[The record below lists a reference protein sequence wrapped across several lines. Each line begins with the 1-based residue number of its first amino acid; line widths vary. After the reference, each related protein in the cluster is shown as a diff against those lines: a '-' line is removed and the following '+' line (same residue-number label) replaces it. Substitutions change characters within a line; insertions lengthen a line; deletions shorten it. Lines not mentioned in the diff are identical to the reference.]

1 MAKRT
6 MKVLQSLS
14 AKGRWTTLK
23 TNDKGHHP
31 TFKATKDAGRP
42 VRVLH
47 PNGSF
52 KVFANAEALPEGVE
66 ASHRATA

>member
-6 MKVLQSLS
+6 TKVLQSLS
-14 AKGRWTTLK
+14 EKGRWTTLK
-23 TNDKGHHP
+23 TNNKGHHP
-31 TFKATKDAGRP
+31 TFKATKESGRP

-52 KVFANAEALPEGVE
+52 KVFANAENMPDGAE